1 MDLADFEDALK
12 NLWSALSEEASIFLE
27 SFFFIESP
35 LPALA
40 VFLEACFLWGIAQG
54 C

>member
-27 SFFFIESP
+27 SFFFVKSTV
-35 LPALA
+35 PATA
-40 VFLEACFLWGIAQG
+40 VFLEACFLWGIA
-54 C
+54 